1 MIVRD
6 ASLRA
11 IARSS
16 VCRFAAA
23 AAVAFVLS
31 GVAGGATGAQA
42 ATADAASVPA
52 AASAPLAAGSQYAVH
67 PGQSLNDAAIAATQ
81 SHDRATLARASKAL
95 FDANPSAFMSHD
107 PSRLRLGSVL
117 TIPAL
122 DATGAAVVAS
132 DAAGASAASGAS
144 VSPAVAASSPSA
156 MASPAT
162 AAAASTAVGAAP
174 QTATGQANGA
184 SAAAQA
190 APAVAGPA
198 SAPVQA
204 SPVTPGAAAAAS
216 APSAGSEAATVAS
229 GAVSGAASAPAEV
242 SSTAAIVPGAS
253 RASGAHVWTGAI
265 QPASGASIA
274 GASATLPAM
283 PSVGAPVVEAPTQV
297 SSLQQLLALKSRVL
311 MELQQHGIGGK
322 PAQPS
327 QAGSAATAASIQPA
341 AASGSHGQSTGA
353 TASSPAQIGNFDLT
367 PVNLG
372 FAAAIGA
379 AAVALL
385 AALGMRRRKRGV
397 TSTGASGAS
406 ETEAVPGPE
415 TVVARDNVAPDEAI
429 DAPAPAIADEYSA
442 REVAERE
449 AAAREEATARELA
462 EREAAQQA
470 TEREAAAREAAAR
483 EEATARELAEREA
496 AQQATERE
504 EAAREAAAREEATA
518 REAAAREAAAQQA
531 AEQAAAAHTAA
542 EHEAAA
548 QKAADSETAAHD
560 TAEHEDPA
568 TPSAATEPPL
578 EAQARSSW
586 SENPQGPTPT
596 RVEDTAAAAGLA
608 AAAELGADALPPAQF
623 DPAAGHPSHTAP
635 ADPQQWTEP
644 TGDRSE
650 ETSAEE
656 PRERHEPPHPQID
669 FGAPAPLGELQAE
682 SPFGQPRTEP
692 SLDHTLA
699 SQSLPT
705 PPQLEPEWGE
715 PLAPQAF
722 EPAPHEEPLAPE
734 AFQPAPHEASPA
746 HRQSDAPHVADS
758 EFPTEQPSTD
768 APAEATA
775 SSFPRDAVDAFGSLD
790 MGLPPRT
797 EPLTPATP
805 ATPPASLSTQPVVE
819 PEVTAHQASPLA
831 AAEPLPAAEE
841 IAAGTAGRAAVAGL
855 GAAGF
860 GALNLDF
867 DLELPPSPAQPLP
880 SFTPQDMVRIARNKL
895 DLASEYIE
903 LGDLAGA
910 RALIQEVIDTNDAAS
925 RSDARALL
933 STLRP
938 LS

>member
-16 VCRFAAA
+16 VCRFAVA

-31 GVAGGATGAQA
+31 GVTGGATGAQA
-42 ATADAASVPA
+42 ATADAASVPG
-52 AASAPLAAGSQYAVH
+52 AASAPLAAGSQYAIH

-132 DAAGASAASGAS
+132 DAAGASAASGAG

-156 MASPAT
+156 TASSATSPAT
-162 AAAASTAVGAAP
+162 AATASAVVGAAP
-174 QTATGQANGA
+174 QTAIGQANGA

-198 SAPVQA
+198 SVPVQA
-204 SPVTPGAAAAAS
+204 GPATPGAAAAS
-216 APSAGSEAATVAS
+216 APSASSEAAAVAS

-242 SSTAAIVPGAS
+242 SSTAAIAPGAS

-265 QPASGASIA
+265 QPASGASVG
-274 GASATLPAM
+274 GASAALPAM
-283 PSVGAPVVEAPTQV
+283 PSAGAPVVEAPTQV

-353 TASSPAQIGNFDLT
+353 MASSPAQVGNFDLT
-367 PVNLG
+367 PENLG

-397 TSTGASGAS
+397 TSAEAPGAS

-429 DAPAPAIADEYSA
+429 DAPDPAIADEYSA

-470 TEREAAAREAAAR
+470 
-483 EEATARELAEREA
+483 
-496 AQQATERE
+496 
-504 EAAREAAAREEATA
+504 
-518 REAAAREAAAQQA
+518 
-531 AEQAAAAHTAA
+531 AEQEAAAHTAA

-560 TAEHEDPA
+560 TAEREDPA
-568 TPSAATEPPL
+568 TPRAATEPPL
-578 EAQARSSW
+578 EVQARSSW
-586 SENPQGPTPT
+586 SENPQVPEPT
-596 RVEDTAAAAGLA
+596 RFEDTAAAAGLA
-608 AAAELGADALPPAQF
+608 AAAELGADALPSTQF

-644 TGDRSE
+644 TGDRSD

-669 FGAPAPLGELQAE
+669 FGAPAPLGEPQAE

-699 SQSLPT
+699 PHALPT

-768 APAEATA
+768 TPAEAA
-775 SSFPRDAVDAFGSLD
+775 AGSFPRDAVDAFGSLD

-797 EPLTPATP
+797 EPLTPASP
-805 ATPPASLSTQPVVE
+805 ASPAIPPASLSTQPVVE
-819 PEVTAHQASPLA
+819 PEVTAHQALPLA

>member
-1 MIVRD
+1 M
-6 ASLRA
+6 
-11 IARSS
+11 
-16 VCRFAAA
+16 
-23 AAVAFVLS
+23 
-31 GVAGGATGAQA
+31 
-42 ATADAASVPA
+42 
-52 AASAPLAAGSQYAVH
+52 
-67 PGQSLNDAAIAATQ
+67 
-81 SHDRATLARASKAL
+81 
-95 FDANPSAFMSHD
+95 
-107 PSRLRLGSVL
+107 
-117 TIPAL
+117 
-122 DATGAAVVAS
+122 
-132 DAAGASAASGAS
+132 
-144 VSPAVAASSPSA
+144 
-156 MASPAT
+156 
-162 AAAASTAVGAAP
+162 
-174 QTATGQANGA
+174 
-184 SAAAQA
+184 
-190 APAVAGPA
+190 
-198 SAPVQA
+198 
-204 SPVTPGAAAAAS
+204 
-216 APSAGSEAATVAS
+216 
-229 GAVSGAASAPAEV
+229 
-242 SSTAAIVPGAS
+242 
-253 RASGAHVWTGAI
+253 
-265 QPASGASIA
+265 
-274 GASATLPAM
+274 
-283 PSVGAPVVEAPTQV
+283 
-297 SSLQQLLALKSRVL
+297 
-311 MELQQHGIGGK
+311 
-322 PAQPS
+322 
-327 QAGSAATAASIQPA
+327 
-341 AASGSHGQSTGA
+341 
-353 TASSPAQIGNFDLT
+353 
-367 PVNLG
+367 
-372 FAAAIGA
+372 
-379 AAVALL
+379 
-385 AALGMRRRKRGV
+385 
-397 TSTGASGAS
+397 
-406 ETEAVPGPE
+406 
-415 TVVARDNVAPDEAI
+415 ARDNVAPDEAI
-429 DAPAPAIADEYSA
+429 DAPDPAIADEYSA
-442 REVAERE
+442 REVAE
-449 AAAREEATARELA
+449 
-462 EREAAQQA
+462 
-470 TEREAAAREAAAR
+470 REAAAR

-635 ADPQQWTEP
+635 ADPHQWTEP

-669 FGAPAPLGELQAE
+669 FGAPAPLGESQAE

-699 SQSLPT
+699 PHALPT

-722 EPAPHEEPLAPE
+722 EPASHEEPLAPE
-734 AFQPAPHEASPA
+734 VFQPAPHEASPE

-758 EFPTEQPSTD
+758 EFPTEQLSTD

-790 MGLPPRT
+790 MGLPPRA
-797 EPLTPATP
+797 EPATP

>member
-31 GVAGGATGAQA
+31 GVAGGATGALA

-52 AASAPLAAGSQYAVH
+52 AALAPLAAGSQYAIH

-132 DAAGASAASGAS
+132 DAAGASAASGAGG
-144 VSPAVAASSPSA
+144 SPTVAASSPSA
-156 MASPAT
+156 TASPAT
-162 AAAASTAVGAAP
+162 LPATAAMANAAVGAAP
-174 QTATGQANGA
+174 QTATAQANGA

-204 SPVTPGAAAAAS
+204 SPVTPGVAAAS

-229 GAVSGAASAPAEV
+229 GAVSGAASAPAGV
-242 SSTAAIVPGAS
+242 SSTAAIAPGAS

-353 TASSPAQIGNFDLT
+353 TASSPAQVGNFDLT
-367 PVNLG
+367 PENLG

-397 TSTGASGAS
+397 TSAEAPGAS

-429 DAPAPAIADEYSA
+429 DAPDSAIADEYSA

-470 TEREAAAREAAAR
+470 TEREAAAREAKER
-483 EEATARELAEREA
+483 EEATARELAG
-496 AQQATERE
+496 
-504 EAAREAAAREEATA
+504 
-518 REAAAREAAAQQA
+518 REAAAQQA
-531 AEQAAAAHTAA
+531 AEQEAAARAAA

-548 QKAADSETAAHD
+548 QQAADSETAAHD

-568 TPSAATEPPL
+568 TPRTATEL
-578 EAQARSSW
+578 SSEAQARSSW

-596 RVEDTAAAAGLA
+596 RFEDTAAAAGLA
-608 AAAELGADALPPAQF
+608 AAAELGADALPSAQF
-623 DPAAGHPSHTAP
+623 DPAAGHPSHTVP
-635 ADPQQWTEP
+635 ADPHQWTEP

-669 FGAPAPLGELQAE
+669 FGAPAALGEPQAE

-699 SQSLPT
+699 PHALPM

-722 EPAPHEEPLAPE
+722 EPASHEEPLAPE
-734 AFQPAPHEASPA
+734 VFQPAPHEASPE

-768 APAEATA
+768 APAEAAT

-790 MGLPPRT
+790 MGLPPRA
-797 EPLTPATP
+797 EPLTPATPATP